1 VKVEHE
7 KEKITMSQKY
17 QKYGQCFKCNNEDL
31 ENRVGLLV
39 LGSGAASLF
48 DHGTADTP
56 EREALNRRR
65 AY

>member
-1 VKVEHE
+1 
-7 KEKITMSQKY
+7 MSQKY
-17 QKYGQCFKCNNEDL
+17 QKYGQCYKQSRAACNDEGL

-48 DHGTADTP
+48 DHGMAYVR
-56 EREALNRRR
+56 EKEALNRRR